1 MITYANQSMKSA
13 LVEIWQESFGDSK
26 SYIDF
31 FYDNNMHLEN
41 TIVYIEED
49 KPLCM
54 FTLIPAGIMV
64 GGKYKKVFYEYA
76 LATAKSA
83 RGKGIATKV
92 IEAIIEFAEKE
103 NALLIL
109 KAGSRSLVNFYKEKG
124 YYSTFYNYMTYVNYK
139 SEYKA
144 LVNDFVTYSISSKDY
159 KNIRDLMFLD
169 IPYIIWDESALEYAI
184 SENSFNGGFM
194 IGWKCKTVKGENL
207 NGAIF
212 AYKEE
217 LNQCAINKLGK
228 NVKCTNDNH
237 IDSEKSFEERTLV
250 IREFIGNVEK
260 YDIFIS
266 IIVNL
271 LNEYKI
277 KSAKV
282 YTGKKICLIDKNNI
296 INMEQEQKWI
306 KTNTG
311 MIYNYKDINGY
322 LAFTLD

>member
-1 MITYANQSMKSA
+1 MIKYATQSMKPA
-13 LVEIWQESFGDSK
+13 LIDIWKESFGDSE

-41 TIVYIEED
+41 TIVYTEED
-49 KPLCM
+49 KPICM
-54 FTLIPAGIMV
+54 FTIIPANIIIE
-64 GGKYKKVFYEYA
+64 GKCEKVFYEYA
-76 LATAKSA
+76 LATSKSA

-92 IEAIIEFAEKE
+92 INAIAEFAEEE

-109 KAGSRSLVNFYKEKG
+109 KAGSQSLVNFYKEKG
-124 YYSTFYNYMTYVNYK
+124 YYSNFYNYMICVDYK

-144 LVNDFVTYSISSKDY
+144 LVNDFITYDISSKDY

-169 IPYIIWDESALEYAI
+169 IPYVIWDESALEYAI

-194 IGWKCKTVKGENL
+194 IGWKCKTVKGEEL
-207 NGAIF
+207 KGAIA
-212 AYKEE
+212 AYKEILSQCEVNE
-217 LNQCAINKLGK
+217 LEKTIDCKG
-228 NVKCTNDNH
+228 DNCLN
-237 IDSEKSFEERTLV
+237 SEKLFKEQTL
-250 IREFIGNVEK
+250 IIKEFVGDVKE
-260 YDIFIS
+260 YDTFIS

-271 LNEYKI
+271 LNKYKV

-282 YTGKKICLIDKNNI
+282 YTGKKIYSSEYNSTSNV
-296 INMEQEQKWI
+296 ETEQKWI
-306 KTNTG
+306 KTNMG